1 MNCENLKGCPFYNDR
16 MSMEQGLGSLYK
28 KKYCEGDKTL
38 CARYQVGSTIGK
50 EFVPADLYPNMFD
63 RAEKILKEHQNN

>member
-1 MNCENLKGCPFYNDR
+1 MSCENLQGCPFYNDR
-16 MSMEQGLGSLYK
+16 MSMEKGLGSLYK

-38 CARYQVGSTIGK
+38 CARYKVGSTIGK

-63 RAEKILKEHQNN
+63 RAEKIIQEHQK